1 MNHVAALLQRTNLG
15 YQFGL
20 IGFARLSNLL
30 RLAHYMLDIH
40 PRYLLRLLLL
50 VSSSVCSVPLRLW
63 ERLAYGRR
71 IAQVRL
77 EKPPIFIIGHWRS
90 GTTHLHNVLSQDP
103 ALGYVTMYQAMV
115 PNCSLVGDPW
125 LKHLLAHIM
134 PSKRP
139 MDNMVWPMDAPQE
152 EEIPLSKMMPRAFY
166 TQFLFPRKAPMLFAK
181 YVLLQGASARV
192 IAEFKRQYFRLLQV
206 ATLHAGGRQL
216 LLKNPVN
223 TARVRLLLDMF
234 PNAKFIHIHRSPYEV
249 FASTQHLHRT
259 MLSVTTLQR
268 LRAENA
274 TERIVTLYE
283 DMMRRFLADRALI
296 PAQNLV
302 EVRFEDLERDPLHEV
317 QRVYSSL
324 GLPGYA
330 EAEPAFRAY
339 IASQRAYRKNT
350 LSLSAADRQQ
360 IEQRWAFAFTAL
372 GYAQQGAY
380 ND

>member
-1 MNHVAALLQRTNLG
+1 MNHVTALIQRTNLG

-30 RLAHYMLDIH
+30 RLAHYMVDIH

-50 VSSSVCSVPLRLW
+50 VSSSVGSLPLRLW
-63 ERLAYGRR
+63 ESFIYGKR

-90 GTTHLHNVLSQDP
+90 GTTHLHNVLSQDST
-103 ALGYVTMYQAMV
+103 LGYVSMYQAMV

-125 LKHLLAHIM
+125 LKQTLAHIM

-166 TQFLFPRKAPMLFAK
+166 TQFLFPRKAPMLFSK
-181 YVLLQGASARV
+181 YVLLQGAPAGV
-192 IAEFKRQYFRLLQV
+192 VAEFKRQYYRLLQV
-206 ATLHAGGRQL
+206 ATLHAGGKQL

-223 TARVRLLLDMF
+223 TARVRLLLEMF
-234 PNAKFIHIHRSPYEV
+234 PDAKFIHIHRSPYEV

-268 LRAENA
+268 LRSEYA
-274 TERIVTLYE
+274 TERILTLYE
-283 DMMRRFLADRALI
+283 DMMRRFLADRVLI
-296 PAQNLV
+296 PPQNLV
-302 EVRFEDLERDPLHEV
+302 EVRFEDLEREPLREV
-317 QRVYSSL
+317 QRVYTSL

-330 EAEPAFRAY
+330 AAEPALRAY
-339 IASQRAYRKNT
+339 LASQRSYRKNT
-350 LSLSAADRQQ
+350 LQLSPGDRQQ
-360 IEQRWAFAFTAL
+360 IDQRWAFAFEAL
-372 GYAQQGAY
+372 GYAQQGE
-380 ND
+380 